1 MGILSIILNNIDL
14 DNHCD
19 EDDLDTVI
27 IWLLAWHSKFKKC
40 KAPIKKSEKLLST
53 AFNVSVVSNLEVPRH
68 FATQRLDLVQTS
80 F

>member
-27 IWLLAWHSKFKKC
+27 VIRLLAWHSKFKKC
-40 KAPIKKSEKLLST
+40 KAPIKKVK
-53 AFNVSVVSNLEVPRH
+53 NY
-68 FATQRLDLVQTS
+68 
-80 F
+80 